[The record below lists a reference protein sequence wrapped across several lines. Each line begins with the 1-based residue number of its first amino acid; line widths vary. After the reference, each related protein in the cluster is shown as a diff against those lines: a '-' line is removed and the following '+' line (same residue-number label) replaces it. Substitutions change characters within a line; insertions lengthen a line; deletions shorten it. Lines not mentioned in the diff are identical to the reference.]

1 MAIGIVI
8 EVLLSMLTV
17 HMDEAALEHLT
28 TIKDLSFEVLVSC
41 YIYWRIYKAIQQIN
55 QPV

>member
-41 YIYWRIYKAIQQIN
+41 YIYWRIYKAIQQ
-55 QPV
+55 PV